1 MGACFSVDV
10 SEDEQ
15 VYFKSGLANE
25 EWRRIVWQYLAP
37 SLSLKLIFLTIL
49 RSVRLDILNI
59 FLSKLKLWICFK
71 LLLKAP

>member
-25 EWRRIVWQYLAP
+25 EWRRIV
-37 SLSLKLIFLTIL
+37 
-49 RSVRLDILNI
+49 
-59 FLSKLKLWICFK
+59 
-71 LLLKAP
+71 